1 MQVTQMEQEMR
12 LTPLLRQAFR
22 PFFLFGASF
31 SIIAVGLWIAILG
44 GWVSLPVYGNILF
57 WHAHEMLF
65 GFVTAIILGFLLT
78 AVQNWTGQ
86 RATHGMTLFVLVML
100 WSLARLAL
108 LFGAYVPALAVVI
121 IDLSVLPI
129 AALLFARLLLN
140 VNQTR
145 NLFFVPILLL
155 LTATNAMMHAGLW
168 FEQYAWQV
176 QGAYAAVFLI
186 TLLMSVIGGRVIP
199 MFTANGTGTA
209 RVSAWPWLER
219 AALSCSWLIAAM
231 FLFSL
236 DRVVSGAVLA
246 LLFAFACVFHT
257 IRWLRWRPWI
267 TWRVPLV
274 WSLHG
279 AYAFIPVGLGLLAI
293 YYAQSAGLLATHIQL
308 AKSTALHA
316 LTVGAMGSLIL
327 AMMARISLGHSG
339 RPLKSKPVMSVAF
352 LLIVLAALARVVGI
366 VVMPEATF
374 SWLLVAALGWML
386 SYGCFV
392 GVYQNILRSPRAD
405 GRPG

>member
-1 MQVTQMEQEMR
+1 MQVTHMEDEMR

-22 PFFLFGASF
+22 PFFLLGASF
-31 SIIAVGLWIAILG
+31 SIIAVGLWIAMLG
-44 GWVSLPVYGNILF
+44 GWLSLPVYGNMLF

-86 RATHGMTLFVLVML
+86 RATHGKTLLVLVML

-108 LFGAYVPALAVVI
+108 LFGAYLPALAVVV
-121 IDLSVLPI
+121 IDLSVLPV
-129 AALLFARLLLN
+129 AALLFARLMLKA
-140 VNQTR
+140 NQTR

-168 FEQYAWQV
+168 FEHYAWQV
-176 QGAYAAVFLI
+176 QGAYAAIFLI

-199 MFTANGTGTA
+199 MFTASGIGTA
-209 RVSAWPWLER
+209 RVNSLLWLER
-219 AALSCSWLIAAM
+219 AALGCTWCIAAV

-236 DRVVSGAVLA
+236 DTVLPGSVLT
-246 LLFAFACVFHT
+246 LLFAVTCVFHT

-279 AYAFIPVGLGLLAI
+279 AYAFIPIGLGLLAI
-293 YYAQSAGLLATHIQL
+293 YYAQSAGLLVTHML
-308 AKSTALHA
+308 VAKSTALHA
-316 LTVGAMGSLIL
+316 LTVGAMGGLIL

-339 RPLKSKPVMSVAF
+339 HPLKPKPMMSLAF
-352 LLIVLAALARVVGI
+352 LAILLAALARVVGI
-366 VVMPEATF
+366 VLVPEATF
-374 SWLLVAALGWML
+374 NWLLVAALGWML
-386 SYGCFV
+386 SYGLFV

>member
-1 MQVTQMEQEMR
+1 MR
-12 LTPLLRQAFR
+12 LTPLLRRALTFL
-22 PFFLFGASF
+22 LFGASF
-31 SIIAVGLWIAILG
+31 SIIAVGLWIATLG
-44 GWVSLPVYGNILF
+44 GWPLPVYGRLS
-57 WHAHEMLF
+57 ARHEMLF

-78 AVQNWTGQ
+78 AVQNRPGSALLTV
-86 RATHGMTLFVLVML
+86 RHCLSSSCFEL
-100 WSLARLAL
+100 SRLAL
-108 LFGAYVPALAVVI
+108 LFGTYLPALAVI
-121 IDLSVLPI
+121 LIDLSVLPV

-168 FEQYAWQV
+168 FDQYAWQV

-219 AALSCSWLIAAM
+219 AALGCSWLIAVV

-236 DRVVSGAVLA
+236 DGVLPGAVLA
-246 LLFAFACVFHT
+246 LLFAVAGALHA

-279 AYAFIPVGLGLLAI
+279 AYAFIPIGLGLLAI

-339 RPLKSKPVMSVAF
+339 RPLKSKPVMTVAF
-352 LLIVLAALARVVGI
+352 LAILLALAVLWVL
-366 VVMPEATF
+366 
-374 SWLLVAALGWML
+374 W
-386 SYGCFV
+386 
-392 GVYQNILRSPRAD
+392 
-405 GRPG
+405 